1 MNKIIHRLLKK
12 GAVDRE
18 AQTEGNFDFS
28 PVAQEN
34 GEIEKGDKTS
44 KSANKK
50 DVRSSIGSEAMSRI
64 TRPMSG
70 ASAVGQPN

>member
-28 PVAQEN
+28 K
-34 GEIEKGDKTS
+34 EIGD
-44 KSANKK
+44 
-50 DVRSSIGSEAMSRI
+50 
-64 TRPMSG
+64 
-70 ASAVGQPN
+70 